1 MPGYRSYGSVV
12 LAAVA
17 CILLSAAI
25 REPGRRGPTPPGQ
38 GGPTPYALSYPAYFG
53 YRINVPQDNPLTVEG
68 VELGRRL
75 FYDKRLSA
83 GNTISCGSCHQ
94 QAHGFADVR
103 THSLGYDGTP
113 TKRNAMSLT
122 NLLWVRR
129 LFWDGRASSLEE
141 QAVTPMTDPHEMGQ
155 PLDSTV
161 KKLRDAR
168 LNSASPAYGAL
179 FAAAFGSDSIT
190 GERIV
195 KAIAQFERIL
205 ISDRSRFDRYLRG
218 AYRLTAA
225 EQRGL
230 TLFYTNND
238 PVRGVRGT
246 GCGNCH
252 SGPKVFNETY
262 HNNGLDS
269 VPVDPGRSGVTG
281 LDYDRGRFRVVT
293 LRNIALTAPYMHDG
307 RFRTL
312 SEVLDHYSGHILPSS
327 TLSPSLRDTL
337 NRPVNLR
344 LTTEEKSDLLAFL
357 QLLTDSAFITDPRY
371 ADPFVVHTK
380 IKE

>member
-1 MPGYRSYGSVV
+1 
-12 LAAVA
+12 
-17 CILLSAAI
+17 
-25 REPGRRGPTPPGQ
+25 
-38 GGPTPYALSYPAYFG
+38 
-53 YRINVPQDNPLTVEG
+53 
-68 VELGRRL
+68 
-75 FYDKRLSA
+75 
-83 GNTISCGSCHQ
+83 
-94 QAHGFADVR
+94 
-103 THSLGYDGTP
+103 
-113 TKRNAMSLT
+113 MSLT
-122 NLLWVRR
+122 NLLWVRH

-161 KKLRDAR
+161 KKLRDAPGDVAGA
-168 LNSASPAYGAL
+168 ASPVNFAGPASPVNIGYPAL

-205 ISDRSRFDRYLRG
+205 ISDRSRYDRYLRG
-218 AYRLTAA
+218 EYRLTAT

-238 PVRGVRGT
+238 PVRGVRGA

-269 VPVDPGRSGVTG
+269 IPVDPGRSGVPG

-344 LTTEEKSDLLAFL
+344 LTAGEKSDLLAFL
-357 QLLTDSAFITDPRY
+357 QLLTDSAFIADPRY